1 MTGESQNCVIE
12 NESIFML
19 TFGALKIFYE
29 KRQRSL
35 INNAVFLCAGKDAQ
49 FVHKRKDRICYR
61 RSGKSGLRSEEEY
74 K

>member
-19 TFGALKIFYE
+19 TFDALKIFYE

-35 INNAVFLCAGKDAQ
+35 INYAVFYVQ
-49 FVHKRKDRICYR
+49 RRMHSSYTRKDRICYR
-61 RSGKSGLRSEEEY
+61 RSDKSGLHSEEEY